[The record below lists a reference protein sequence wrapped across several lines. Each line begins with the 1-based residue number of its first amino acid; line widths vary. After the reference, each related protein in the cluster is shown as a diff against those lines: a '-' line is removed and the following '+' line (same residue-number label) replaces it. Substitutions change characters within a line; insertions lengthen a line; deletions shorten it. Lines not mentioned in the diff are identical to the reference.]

1 MLAGELPC
9 PPSPKVPHRK
19 VQGNPTALVPQKSTK
34 AIKTG
39 HRRIRAPGAGATHF
53 GCCLCLELDDGCDC
67 VWDWVDWGVVLA
79 WSWYWGVVIGWL
91 GVV

>member
-1 MLAGELPC
+1 MCQKVNPEQLSLPSLPKKSHAGGFETTPPC
-9 PPSPKVPHRK
+9 CFR
-19 VQGNPTALVPQKSTK
+19 GNPQKQPAGDSLT
-34 AIKTG
+34 
-39 HRRIRAPGAGATHF
+39 PGDTHF

-79 WSWYWGVVIGWL
+79 CSWYWGVVIGWL

>member
-1 MLAGELPC
+1 MREDLRQ
-9 PPSPKVPHRK
+9 PHRAAS
-19 VQGNPTALVPQKSTK
+19 VGIHKSNQQVTQV
-34 AIKTG
+34 T
-39 HRRIRAPGAGATHF
+39 PGDTHF

-79 WSWYWGVVIGWL
+79 CSWYWGVVIGWL